1 MALKIFNPKILII
14 AIVVAIFIAFFFSWN
29 QFSVFEKMKTYKPG
43 VPEYAELSS
52 QYSGSETIVNF
63 MAWGGAILLAML
75 LYKFGSPVFVLIAG
89 LLLLIL
95 SGLYPST
102 LGHILYKS
110 EQLKAMWLFNFLLLK
125 LASPIGL
132 VLIFTA
138 IIKFIKKLRKAE
150 SPENISAVDSVDGN
164 IPHDQNREGLVS
176 RIEDYACFNSAVFNI
191 TFTIFSISS
200 FILFLFGTGGWI
212 GMIEFALFVLA
223 SVILVILGIIRLFVN
238 LFRKKKNVIAKRK
251 TVVIFIIIIAVIL
264 SYITI
269 FNMGDC
275 GDADGYY
282 NILKK
287 IVMGNN
293 ACQESSL
300 DITKIGSILLP
311 LAIPAYLII
320 LLIFSWF
327 INSRPKATEEN
338 LSFLSSRVTNIFSAV
353 VVIFS
358 FVIISLFYFTNE
370 QSMAPR
376 KFSQSA
382 SKDNDITICDKINPS
397 GDWEKIEKGTCYM
410 LVISKIYRD
419 GGGENYL
426 PSNCNKVTDSDYKA
440 DCITFASGLLLNN
453 ISLCDSLKHVEIIE
467 RCKISIARFPDLPFE
482 R

>member
-1 MALKIFNPKILII
+1 MVLKIFNSKILII
-14 AIVVAIFIAFFFSWN
+14 AIVVVVFIAFFFSWY
-29 QFSVFEKMKTYKPG
+29 QFSIFEKMKTYKPNAS
-43 VPEYAELSS
+43 EYTELSS
-52 QYSGSETIVNF
+52 QYSGSETIVKF
-63 MAWGGAILLAML
+63 MAWAGAILLAML
-75 LYKFGSPVFVLIAG
+75 LYKSGSPVFVLISG
-89 LLLLIL
+89 LLLLVL
-95 SGLYPST
+95 GGLYPST

-110 EQLKAMWLFNFLLLK
+110 EQLRAMWFFDFLLLK
-125 LASPIGL
+125 LTNPIAFL
-132 VLIFTA
+132 FIFTA
-138 IIKFIKKLRKAE
+138 IIKFVKKLKKTE
-150 SPENISAVDSVDGN
+150 SPESISAIDNVGEN
-164 IPHDQNREGLVS
+164 IPHDQNREGPMF
-176 RIEDYACFNSAVFNI
+176 RIEDYTCFNSAVFNI

-200 FILFLFGTGGWI
+200 FVLFLFGTGGWI
-212 GMIEFALFVLA
+212 GMIEFALFALA

-238 LFRKKKNVIAKRK
+238 LFKKKKNVIAKRK
-251 TVVIFIIIIAVIL
+251 TVITFIIIIAAL
-264 SYITI
+264 LLYITV

-275 GDADGYY
+275 GDASGSY

-338 LSFLSSRVTNIFSAV
+338 LSILSSKATNIFST
-353 VVIFS
+353 VVI
-358 FVIISLFYFTNE
+358 IISFTIIFLFYFMGE

-376 KFSQSA
+376 KLQQSA
-382 SKDNDITICDKINPS
+382 SKNNDITTCDKINPS
-397 GDWEKIEKGTCYM
+397 GDWEKTEKGTCYM

-419 GGGENYL
+419 EKEGDYL
-426 PSNCNKVTDSDYKA
+426 PSSCNKITDPDYKA
-440 DCITFASGLLLNN
+440 DCITFASGLLLKN
-453 ISLCDSLKHVEIIE
+453 ISLCDSLKHPEIIE